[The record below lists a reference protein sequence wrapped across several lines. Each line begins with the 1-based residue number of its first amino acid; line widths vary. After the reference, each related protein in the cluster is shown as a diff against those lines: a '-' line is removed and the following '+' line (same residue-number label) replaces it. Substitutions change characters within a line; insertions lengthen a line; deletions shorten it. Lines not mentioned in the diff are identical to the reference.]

1 VVSHPWEFHG
11 IGISWDFMG
20 FHGISHGS
28 MEHIEISF
36 GINMDNWDI
45 PEMVSSNMALLAIP
59 E

>member
-1 VVSHPWEFHG
+1 
-11 IGISWDFMG
+11 MG

-28 MEHIEISF
+28 MEHNEISF